1 MEKRVNIIESQPLA
15 YKAMSGLESYVKDT
29 SLSKTYLKLIKLRSS
44 QINRCAFC
52 LDMHTKEALKNG
64 ETAHRIF
71 MLSAWEESDV
81 FTPEEKAILELTEY
95 VTRISEHG
103 VPDPIYQKAKTFF
116 SDDEIAEIIMAIV
129 VINGWNRICIASG
142 LRA

>member
-1 MEKRVNIIESQPLA
+1 METRVNIQENQPLA
-15 YKAMSGLESYVKDT
+15 YKAMYGLENYLKDT
-29 SLSKTYLKLIKLRSS
+29 SLSKTHKELIKLRSS

-71 MLSAWEESDV
+71 MLSAWEETSV

-103 VPDPIYQKAKTFF
+103 VPDHVYQKAKAFF
-116 SDDEIAEIIMAIV
+116 GDDAIAEIIMAIV
-129 VINGWNRICIASG
+129 VINAWNRIAITTRLKA
-142 LRA
+142 

>member
-1 MEKRVNIIESQPLA
+1 METRVNILETQPLA
-15 YKAMSGLESYVKDT
+15 YKAMFGLESYLKDT
-29 SLSKTYLKLIKLRSS
+29 SLSKTHKELIKLRSS

-71 MLSAWEESDV
+71 MLSAWEETSV

-103 VPDPIYQKAKTFF
+103 VPDHVYQKAKSFF
-116 SDDEIAEIIMAIV
+116 DDDAIAEIIMAIV
-129 VINGWNRICIASG
+129 VINGWNRIAITTA
-142 LRA
+142 LKA